1 MERKSFFGIGT
12 RSHRQGAGAMKYVQ
26 NEKGN
31 AAFYLLWLLGIVAI
45 IFVLTINIIKVY
57 VVKEHAN
64 LAVEQAALAGT
75 AVLLEKT
82 KEAVEAFETSTD
94 PLYLLQSG
102 LQKSSNGGQS
112 IWDQI
117 EQKKKEYMDIGADE
131 ADAYIKAAN
140 EILPEKLQTY
150 SLLKYEFTKR
160 FGNSAFE
167 IPDKVRSTVQDII
180 NENKANTK
188 DTEIEFSQEK
198 WRLEIKSTATF
209 ESISDH
215 KYISKFLEDIPQ
227 VGYGPTLKYLE
238 SVYTETGS

>member
-1 MERKSFFGIGT
+1 MERKSFFGIGAG
-12 RSHRQGAGAMKYVQ
+12 SHRQGAGDSAMKYVQ

-45 IFVLTINIIKVY
+45 MFVLTINIVKVY

-64 LAVEQAALAGT
+64 LSVEQAALAGT

-82 KEAVEAFETSTD
+82 KESVEAFDTSID
-94 PLYLLQSG
+94 LQSIA
-102 LQKSSNGGQS
+102 QKELDGRSVEML
-112 IWDQI
+112 I
-117 EQKKKEYMDIGADE
+117 EDKKKNYMNNGNDE
-131 ADAYIKAAN
+131 GDAYIKAAN
-140 EILPEKLQTY
+140 EILPERLQKY

-160 FGNSAFE
+160 FGSSASE
-167 IPDKVRSTVQDII
+167 IPDKVRPTVQDII
-180 NENKANTK
+180 NENKANIE
-188 DTEIEFSQEK
+188 DTEINFSQDK

-227 VGYGPTLKYLE
+227 KGYGPTLKYLE
-238 SVYTETGS
+238 SVYTETGILP

>member
-1 MERKSFFGIGT
+1 
-12 RSHRQGAGAMKYVQ
+12 MKYVQ

-31 AAFYLLWLLGIVAI
+31 ATFYLLWLLGIVAI
-45 IFVLTINIIKVY
+45 IFVLIINIVKVY
-57 VVKEHAN
+57 IVKEHAN

-82 KEAVEAFETSTD
+82 KEAVEEFDTSTD
-94 PLYLLQSG
+94 PLYLIQSG
-102 LQKSSNGGQS
+102 LQKSTDNGNSVG
-112 IWDQI
+112 DLI
-117 EQKKKEYMDIGADE
+117 EEKKKEYMDNGADE

-140 EILPEKLQTY
+140 EILPEKLQKY

-160 FGNSAFE
+160 FGSSGSE

-180 NENKANTK
+180 IENKANTG

-198 WRLEIKSTATF
+198 WRLEIKSTTTF

-215 KYISKFLEDIPQ
+215 KFISKFLEDIPQ
-227 VGYGPTLKYLE
+227 EGYGPTLKYLE
-238 SVYTETGS
+238 SVYTETGILP

>member
-1 MERKSFFGIGT
+1 
-12 RSHRQGAGAMKYVQ
+12 MKYVQ

-31 AAFYLLWLLGIVAI
+31 ATFYLLWLLGIVAI
-45 IFVLTINIIKVY
+45 IFVLTINIVKVY

-82 KEAVEAFETSTD
+82 KEAVEAFDTSID
-94 PLYLLQSG
+94 PQS
-102 LQKSSNGGQS
+102 LAQKGIDGNS
-112 IWDQI
+112 IGKLI
-117 EQKKKEYMDIGADE
+117 EKKKKEYMDNGADE

-140 EILPEKLQTY
+140 EILPKRLSIY
-150 SLLKYEFTKR
+150 PLLKNKFTER
-160 FGNSAFE
+160 FGSSASE

-180 NENKANTK
+180 NENKANSEDTK
-188 DTEIEFSQEK
+188 IEFSQEK

-227 VGYGPTLKYLE
+227 VGYGSSLKYLE
-238 SVYTETGS
+238 SVYN